1 MRGSTNS
8 QPLVRTDYT
17 PLYFTKIKEGA
28 GYAVYQLGKL
38 VFVVLQYVGAMTITD
53 LPISLGYYKT
63 VLNGTASINVGQA
76 TIYGTTVTVTN
87 TSGISENMLGTLIY
101 LSQ

>member
-1 MRGSTNS
+1 MNGSTNA

-38 VFVVLQYVGAMTITD
+38 VFVALQYVGPMTITD
-53 LPISLGYYKT
+53 LPISLGYYMT
-63 VLNGTASINVGQA
+63 WLNGTNTGRIGQA
-76 TIYGTTVTVTN
+76 TIYGTTVTVSRINSTQE
-87 TSGISENMLGTLIY
+87 GMLGTLIY